1 MFKILSRVVRDVF
14 VYLLL
19 CAGIFLM
26 LKGIIIY
33 LPMRDDIGFLR
44 LKQNYLHIKLWKA
57 AFYTHVFTSMFT
69 LIAGLTQFSNEIL
82 RNNKGLHR
90 AMGKLYIIAVLFIN
104 FPAGMVMAIYANGG
118 ITSKIAFVILDSL
131 WCIFTV
137 KAFLAIKKGE
147 ITAHKQF
154 MMRSY
159 ALTLSAVALRGWQ
172 YIISHSI
179 VIDPA
184 TLYKMMRG
192 LALYQTLF
200 LQSCLL
206 EESTPTRQ

>member
-1 MFKILSRVVRDVF
+1 M
-14 VYLLL
+14 
-19 CAGIFLM
+19 
-26 LKGIIIY
+26 
-33 LPMRDDIGFLR
+33 
-44 LKQNYLHIKLWKA
+44 
-57 AFYTHVFTSMFT
+57 
-69 LIAGLTQFSNEIL
+69 

-104 FPAGMVMAIYANGG
+104 FPAGIVMAIYANGG

-131 WCIFTV
+131 WCIFTA
-137 KAFLAIKKGE
+137 KSFLAIKKGE

-184 TLYKMMRG
+184 TLYKIDAWLGFVPNLIFAEWLIRRKHADKAITNRPGTKG
-192 LALYQTLF
+192 L
-200 LQSCLL
+200 
-206 EESTPTRQ
+206 PVKVNVDNK